1 MKQFFSSLWTNI
13 KSKLAK
19 FTSFLY
25 NAAAVFIII
34 GLLYFF
40 YQIIIAGNILQSIL
54 SFCVGAVIAAVILSL
69 TVISGRSEDRMYEM
83 LVADLQKQVKEA
95 ENNYDLMRLSNLSL
109 QKDKDNLNADIERQA
124 GIIAEM
130 VSKYNKLYVENDK
143 LKVERMRSNISASR
157 IDEKGKIVG

>member
-1 MKQFFSSLWTNI
+1 MK
-13 KSKLAK
+13 K
-19 FTSFLY
+19 FTSIFIGT
-25 NAAAVFIII
+25 ASGIII
-34 GLLYFF
+34 LGLLYFF
-40 YQIIIAGNILQSIL
+40 LQIMFAGNLWQSLL
-54 SFCVGAVIAAVILSL
+54 SFCVGAVIAAVILAL
-69 TVISGRSEDRMYEM
+69 AVISGRSEDRIYEM

-157 IDEKGKIVG
+157 IDEKGNIVG

>member
-1 MKQFFSSLWTNI
+1 MK
-13 KSKLAK
+13 K
-19 FTSFLY
+19 FTSIFIGT
-25 NAAAVFIII
+25 ASGIII
-34 GLLYFF
+34 LGLLYFF
-40 YQIIIAGNILQSIL
+40 LKIMFAGNLWQSLL

-69 TVISGRSEDRMYEM
+69 AVISGRSEDRMYEM

-157 IDEKGKIVG
+157 IDEKGNIVG

>member
-1 MKQFFSSLWTNI
+1 MK
-13 KSKLAK
+13 K
-19 FTSFLY
+19 FTSIFIGT
-25 NAAAVFIII
+25 ASGIII
-34 GLLYFF
+34 LGLLYFF
-40 YQIIIAGNILQSIL
+40 SQIMFAGNLWQSLL

-69 TVISGRSEDRMYEM
+69 AVISGRSEDRMYEM

-157 IDEKGKIVG
+157 IDEKGNIVG